1 MADDLHFFPFKGDL
15 FEPARTFTGNSG
27 YCNRQSCHQHWTF
40 FFSPKNK
47 KTFLW
52 ITFVQGGASET
63 IQRKLLN
70 FPREDE
76 QRCVTSFGP
85 YDDLFLSFFPL
96 PKFVFEI
103 RNTIH
108 NRRRW
113 CCTCV
118 WHSMSIWWRKFS
130 RGPRARSP

>member
-1 MADDLHFFPFKGDL
+1 MCTAGNCLEWPTIFIFFRSRGIYLNLLELLPEIRD
-15 FEPARTFTGNSG
+15 TVTGNHAINTG
-27 YCNRQSCHQHWTF
+27 HF

-85 YDDLFLSFFPL
+85 YDDLFLFLSFFPL

-108 NRRRW
+108 NRRR
-113 CCTCV
+113 
-118 WHSMSIWWRKFS
+118 
-130 RGPRARSP
+130 